1 MEVAKVVVKGLENDP
16 EGTQIVSEE
25 LTVLAN
31 VLAAAA
37 KQESKRVSEPPVQ
50 DDAALLSLR
59 EQIAVAKPEDLP
71 TLFEQMHTLSALKA
85 QRSKSVQGV
94 LDRVAPYFGHLR
106 LEEVV
111 PKSKPRKRDLLIG
124 NRSYIDTDAGVRIV
138 DWRQAPVSRIFYRYR
153 QGDDYEE
160 ELGDAIVEGTV
171 LLRRSVAIVGGVLR
185 RVTAIEG
192 TFVSNDAGEW
202 RRLDATSS
210 HLRTER
216 GRLGQGQGSKSML
229 PAIAAMLDGP
239 QYALITREGT
249 GLVAIQGSAGSGKT
263 TVGLHRVAYLAEHSP
278 NRFKPESMM
287 VVVPNE
293 ALLHYT
299 SRVLPELGV
308 PGVPITTFARFA
320 RRAVMVHYPEAPSR
334 IREDTP
340 PTVSRLKAS
349 GGMLRA
355 LDLGVQNL
363 VQQVS
368 ERFETQIDKWE
379 GGQTLIALFRK
390 DANLPIEN
398 RLTKLTGLISKA
410 SQEVASVPESTR
422 QTALKLCHDLR
433 QKTRR
438 VQALFDE
445 ILTDK
450 ALLTQAFANQPM
462 VGSVHIEALHE
473 WCVRQSRVRQEG
485 ERDGDDPS
493 LDEEDLA
500 ILLRL
505 WQKVRGSLHAPNN
518 DLLRVSHIF
527 IDEVQDAGPV
537 ELSVLLSVV
546 GPGDPIT
553 LAGDV
558 AQRMLEDDDERGE
571 FAWQDL
577 LADLGLEAATVEPLK
592 VSYRSTKQ
600 ITAFARGVLGPYAHE
615 ADPIAEKEGPA
626 VEAFQFASVGES
638 VAFLADALKELA
650 RVEPDANVAVLSRFG
665 PQADI
670 IFEGLERS
678 EVENLRRVNKQN
690 FTWEPGV
697 DVTDVRQT
705 KGLEFDEVILADATR
720 ESYPDNAQARH
731 AMYVGATRAAHQLW
745 CMVSGPSSKVVEDG
759 LAQKP

>member
-1 MEVAKVVVKGLENDP
+1 MASAELKGLENDP
-16 EGTQIVSEE
+16 EGAQIVAEE
-25 LTVLAN
+25 LGVLAS
-31 VLAAAA
+31 VLLAATKAEA
-37 KQESKRVSEPPVQ
+37 RRTSDAPIQ
-50 DDAALLSLR
+50 DDASLLSLR

-71 TLFEQMHTLSALKA
+71 ALFEQMHTLSALKS
-85 QRSKSVQGV
+85 QRSKSAQGV
-94 LDRVAPYFGHLR
+94 LDTAAPYFAHIR

-111 PKSKPRKRDLLIG
+111 PKASSKRKRDLLIG
-124 NRSYIDTDAGVRIV
+124 NRSYIDTDNGVRIV
-138 DWRQAPVSRIFYRYR
+138 DWRQAPVSKIYYRYR

-160 ELGDAIVEGTV
+160 ELGDAMIEGKV
-171 LLRRSVAIVGGVLR
+171 LLRRSVAIVKGTLR
-185 RVTAIEG
+185 RITATEG
-192 TFVSNDAGEW
+192 TFVCSESGEW
-202 RRLDATSS
+202 RRLDASS
-210 HLRTER
+210 SRLRTER
-216 GRLGQGQGSKSML
+216 GKLGQGEKSML
-229 PAIAAMLDGP
+229 PAIASMLDGA
-239 QYALITREGT
+239 QYALITREGA

-308 PGVPITTFARFA
+308 NGVPITTFMRFA
-320 RRAVMVHYPEAPSR
+320 KRAVMVHYQDAPSR
-334 IREDTP
+334 LREDTP
-340 PTVSRLKAS
+340 PAISRLKSSA
-349 GGMLRA
+349 GMLRA
-355 LDLGVQNL
+355 LDIGVDAL
-363 VQQVS
+363 VDSVS
-368 ERFETQIDKWE
+368 KRFIEQMEKWD
-379 GGQTLIALFRK
+379 GGGELISLFAAEPK
-390 DANLPIEN
+390 LPIEN
-398 RLTKLTGLISKA
+398 RLTNLLTVLNKGA
-410 SQEVASVPESTR
+410 SSAPESTR
-422 QTALKLCHDLR
+422 QAAVKLCQDLR

-438 VQALFDE
+438 VQTLFDE

-450 ALLTQAFANQPM
+450 TLLQKAFADQAMAAP
-462 VGSVHIEALHE
+462 VHIEALHE

-485 ERDGDDPS
+485 ERDGEEPS

-505 WQKVRGSLHAPNN
+505 WQKVRGSLKAPN
-518 DLLRVSHIF
+518 DELLRVTHIF

-537 ELSVLLSVV
+537 ELAVLLSLV
-546 GPGDPIT
+546 GPNDPIT

-577 LADLGLEAATVEPLK
+577 LTDLGLEAATVEPLK
-592 VSYRSTKQ
+592 VSYRSTKA
-600 ITAFARGVLGPYAHE
+600 ITAFARGVLGPYAHAAE
-615 ADPIAEKEGPA
+615 PIAEREGPP

-638 VAFLADALKELA
+638 VGFLADALKELA
-650 RVEPDANVAVLSRFG
+650 RVEPDANVAVLSRFA

-678 EVENLRRVNKQN
+678 EVENIRRVKKQN

-705 KGLEFDEVILADATR
+705 KGLEFDEVILSDATR

-745 CMVSGPSSKVVEDG
+745 CMVSGSMSKVVEDG
-759 LAQKP
+759 LAQK